1 MNDVEIQLQDQ
12 SGMWRTY
19 LITINNSQM
28 IQIRMKELKDRHPN
42 LKVRAVDRSGRLI
55 DMLS

>member
-28 IQIRMKELKDRHPN
+28 IQIRMKELKDQYPE
-42 LKVRAVDRSGRLI
+42 LKVRTVDSTGRLV
-55 DMLS
+55 DFSF

>member
-19 LITINNSQM
+19 MITLNNSQM
-28 IQIRMKELKDRHPN
+28 IQIRMIELKHLYPELR
-42 LKVRAVDRSGRLI
+42 VRAVYRNGRLL
-55 DMLS
+55 DMIG

>member
-28 IQIRMKELKDRHPN
+28 IQIRMKELKDRYPE
-42 LKVRAVDRSGRLI
+42 LRVRAVDRNGRLI
-55 DMLS
+55 DMLM

>member
-19 LITINNSQM
+19 LITLNNSQM
-28 IQIRMKELKDRHPN
+28 IQIRMKELKDQHPS
-42 LKVRAVDRSGRLI
+42 LRVRAVDRSGRLI
-55 DMLS
+55 DMIG